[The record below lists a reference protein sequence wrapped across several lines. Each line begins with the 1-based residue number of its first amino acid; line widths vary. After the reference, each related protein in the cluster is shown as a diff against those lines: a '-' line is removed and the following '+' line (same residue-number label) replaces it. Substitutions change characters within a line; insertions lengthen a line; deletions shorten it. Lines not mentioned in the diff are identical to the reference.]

1 MNRSL
6 RRIVRFWPLYL
17 MVLPGLCYLIINNY
31 IPMAGSIVAFKQF
44 NYSKGIWGSTFIGF
58 KNFEFLFASPDAWLI
73 TRNTLLYNFAF
84 IVLDTVSAVVV
95 AALLGELHAKR
106 VRKTYMSVTL
116 LPYMISIVVV
126 SYMVYGF
133 LSSDAGFMNN
143 TLLPLLHMDSISWY
157 STQTYWPFILILV
170 HIWKYLGYNTLIYY
184 SVLVGIDHSFYESAA
199 IDGAT
204 RWQAFWNITLPSL
217 GPTISIMVL
226 LAIGRIFY
234 SDFGLFYQV
243 TMNSGPIMD
252 VTNTIDTYVYR
263 SLIQN
268 FNVGMSSAA
277 GMYQSMVG
285 FVLVL
290 LANFMTRRFSPDS
303 ALF

>member
-44 NYSKGIWGSTFIGF
+44 NYSKGIWGSSFTGL

-84 IVLDTVSAVVV
+84 IVLDTVAAVVV
-95 AALLGELHAKR
+95 AVLLGELRAKR
-106 VRKTYMSVTL
+106 ARKTYMSVTL

-133 LSSDAGFMNN
+133 LSSDAGFLNH
-143 TLLPLLHMDSISWY
+143 TLLPLFHTDSISWY
-157 STQTYWPFILILV
+157 STKTYWPLILVLV

-199 IDGAT
+199 IDGAN
-204 RWQAFWNITLPSL
+204 RWQAFWSITLPSL
-217 GPTISIMVL
+217 GPTISIMTL

-277 GMYQSMVG
+277 GLYQSMAG
-285 FVLVL
+285 FILVL
-290 LANFMTRRFSPDS
+290 LANFLTRRITPDS